1 MSKRQRHV
9 PGITV
14 YPRGANWSYRLDLEP
29 DPLTGRR
36 RRENGGGFA
45 TADAAWDAAI
55 ESQRRHKQG
64 RHVAPSRTTVAD
76 FMAEWL
82 DSIADS
88 LKPSTRQNYADYV
101 SAYVAPTIGS
111 RRLQDITVPVLN
123 MLYRHLLTAGRRKVN
138 KNIVMYEYWTA
149 RQATRDGLGPNPV
162 ELAKQCGAT
171 IYAARAA
178 VLRYRRG
185 RVPTDYDPGL
195 APKTVKNVHRML
207 HRALKDAVAW
217 NYLTLNPAEHASLP
231 REQRRGRTRP
241 KPWTVDELA
250 AWLRVAL
257 SDRFAAL
264 WLLAATTGMRR
275 SELAGADRDLL
286 DVDAGTLTIADTRVV
301 VNGHTVESDGKTESG
316 VRTISLDG
324 FTVELLRGYLALLD
338 REREAFGASYPA
350 HGTLMRYEDGRP
362 LHADTITRRFNRLVD
377 LAGVRRIRLHDIR
390 HTYAT
395 LSLDSGV
402 TPKVVSDRIG
412 HADLSV
418 TFQVYGHRSTG
429 HDREAAELV
438 TKLIRDALE
447 LPAIRKETG
456 APGHKSG
463 HMTT

>member
-14 YPRGANWSYRLDLEP
+14 YPRGASWSYRLDLEP
-29 DPLTGRR
+29 DPLTGHR
-36 RRENGGGFA
+36 RRENRGGFD
-45 TADAAWDAAI
+45 TEDTAWDEAI
-55 ESQRRHKQG
+55 ESQRRHEKG
-64 RHVAPSRTTVAD
+64 RPVAPSRKTVAD
-76 FMAEWL
+76 FMTEWL
-82 DSIADS
+82 DAITDA
-88 LKPSTRQNYADYV
+88 LKPSTRQNYADYI
-101 SAYVAPTIGS
+101 SAYIEPTIGD

-123 MLYRHLLTAGRRKVN
+123 TLYRHLLTAGRRKVD
-138 KNIVMYEYWTA
+138 KNVLMYSYWTT
-149 RQATRDGLGPNPV
+149 RQTERDGLGPNPIEV
-162 ELAKQCGAT
+162 ARKCGVT

-185 RVPTDYDPGL
+185 RVPADSGSGL
-195 APKTVKNVHRML
+195 APKTVKNVHRLL
-207 HRALKDAVAW
+207 HRAFKDAVAW
-217 NYLTLNPAEHASLP
+217 GYLTLNPAEHASLP

-286 DVDAGTLTIADTRVV
+286 DVDAGTLTIADTRIV

-324 FTVELLRGYLALLD
+324 FTVSLLHRYLALLD
-338 REREAFGASYPA
+338 REHEAFGVGYPT
-350 HGTLMRYEDGRP
+350 HGKLMRYEDGRP

-390 HTYAT
+390 H
-395 LSLDSGV
+395 
-402 TPKVVSDRIG
+402 
-412 HADLSV
+412 
-418 TFQVYGHRSTG
+418 
-429 HDREAAELV
+429 
-438 TKLIRDALE
+438 
-447 LPAIRKETG
+447 
-456 APGHKSG
+456 
-463 HMTT
+463 

>member
-1 MSKRQRHV
+1 VSKRQRHV

-14 YPRGANWSYRLDLEP
+14 YPRGASWSYRLDLEP
-29 DPLTGRR
+29 DPLTGHR
-36 RRENGGGFA
+36 RRENRGGFD
-45 TADAAWDAAI
+45 TEDVAWAEAI
-55 ESQRRHKQG
+55 ESQRRHKEG
-64 RHVAPSRTTVAD
+64 RPVAPSRKTVAD
-76 FMAEWL
+76 FMTEWL
-82 DSIADS
+82 DAITDA
-88 LKPSTRQNYADYV
+88 LKPSTRQNYADYIT
-101 SAYVAPTIGS
+101 AYVRPTIGD
-111 RRLQDITVPVLN
+111 RRIQDITVPVLN
-123 MLYRHLLTAGRRKVN
+123 IMYRHLLTAGRRKVD
-138 KNIVMYEYWTA
+138 KNVVMYDYWKA
-149 RQATRDGLGPNPV
+149 RQAERDGLGPNPAEV
-162 ELAKQCGAT
+162 SKKCGVT

-185 RVPTDYDPGL
+185 RVPADSGAGL
-195 APKTVKNVHRML
+195 APKTVKNVHRLL
-207 HRALKDAVAW
+207 HRAFQDAVAW
-217 NYLTLNPAEHASLP
+217 GYLTLNPAEHASLP

-241 KPWTVDELA
+241 KPWTVEELA

-286 DVDAGTLTIADTRVV
+286 VLDVGAGTLTITDTRIV

-324 FTVELLRGYLALLD
+324 FTISLLRNYLASLD
-338 REREAFGASYPA
+338 REREAFGAGYPT
-350 HGTLMRYEDGRP
+350 HGKLMRYEDGRP

-402 TPKVVSDRIG
+402 TPKILSDRIG
-412 HADLSV
+412 HSDMSV
-418 TFQVYGHRSTG
+418 TFQVYGHHSTG

-438 TKLIRDALE
+438 AKIIREALQVSTE
-447 LPAIRKETG
+447 P
-456 APGHKSG
+456 
-463 HMTT
+463 